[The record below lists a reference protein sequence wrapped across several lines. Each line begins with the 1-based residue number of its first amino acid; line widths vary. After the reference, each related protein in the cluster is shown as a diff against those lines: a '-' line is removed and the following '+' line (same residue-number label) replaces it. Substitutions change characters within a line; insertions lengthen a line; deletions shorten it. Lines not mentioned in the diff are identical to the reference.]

1 MSTSSH
7 QGLSGSEVNA
17 SRQQHGS
24 NIAQMVKPH
33 VLLHTLKEIVLQPM
47 ILLLICAA
55 SVYFILGQSKEAF
68 IMLFAIAIV
77 TGISIYQENKS
88 RSAINALRKLSSP
101 QAKVIRDGQ
110 KITIPTGEIVI
121 DDLIV
126 VEDGNVVPADAEI
139 IEAHDF
145 TVNEGILTGESMPVF
160 KNGTPPENIIFQ
172 GTLVMTGSGIAKVT
186 AIGSQTSFG
195 KIGQSLQEIE
205 ITKTPLQIQ
214 IENFVTKMAWTGAGA
229 FLLVWGV
236 NYYLSKNLL
245 HGLLHGLTMAMSVIP
260 EEIPVAFS
268 TFMALGAYQLYK
280 RKVITRSTH
289 TVEALGAASVI
300 CTDKT
305 GTLTENSMKLTTI
318 YDFTNDKTYDY
329 SSATSPFNIVLEYAM
344 WASEII
350 PFDAMEK
357 AIHELYTSSVPSDK
371 RHDYALI
378 HEYPLSGN
386 PPIMTHVFSDH
397 KSSPIIAVKG
407 SIEGVLKQCKLTAEQ
422 TRGIM
427 DKTSALASK
436 GYRLLGVAK
445 SNSDIKSLPHSQ
457 HDFVFDFLGLL
468 AFNDPPK
475 KNIQLVLEQFYDAG
489 VKVKMITGDYTDTV
503 VALADQIHFKGSSK
517 VLTGTEVMKMNLPEL
532 RKKVGTVYI
541 FSRMFPEAKLKVIE
555 ALKANGEIVAMT
567 GDGVNDG
574 PALKA
579 AHIGIA
585 MGLRGSE
592 IAKQAASL
600 VLMDDDLIHMVE
612 AIALGRRIYENLKK
626 ALQYIISIHIPIIL
640 IITIPLLLSWTFKD
654 FFLPIHVIFLELIM
668 GPTCSIVFAKEPI
681 EANSMQ
687 KPPRKMTTSLFGLS
701 ELSLSIVQGLMI
713 TLSCLGLGY
722 YYMVIG
728 HNETE
733 IRTLIYAT
741 LIFSNLFLTLVNR
754 SFYFSVITTLK
765 YKNSLLPFIL
775 IASLG
780 VFLLS
785 IYVQPVRNLF
795 QFAMLNIRDL
805 VLSMGIAFAGVM
817 WIEIYKWNKRRQKT
831 MEI

>member
-7 QGLSGSEVNA
+7 KGLTGTEVNA

-126 VEDGNVVPADAEI
+126 IEDGNVVPADAEI

-145 TVNEGILTGESMPVF
+145 TVNEGILTGESLPVF
-160 KNGTPPENIIFQ
+160 KNQTPPENIIFQ
-172 GTLVMTGSGIAKVT
+172 GTMVMTGSGIAKVT

-236 NYYLSKNLL
+236 NYYLSKDLL

-305 GTLTENSMKLTTI
+305 GTLTENSMKLTAI

-329 SSATSPFNIVLEYAM
+329 SSAASPFNIVLEYAM

-371 RHDYALI
+371 RPDYALV

-422 TRGIM
+422 IQRIL

-436 GYRLLGVAK
+436 GYRVLGVAK
-445 SNSDIKSLPHSQ
+445 SNSDIKNLPHSQ

-489 VKVKMITGDYTDTV
+489 VKVKMITGDYTETV
-503 VALADQIHFKGSSK
+503 VALGDQIHFKGSS
-517 VLTGTEVMKMNLPEL
+517 VVMTGTEVMKMNQPEL
-532 RKKVGTVYI
+532 LKKVEDVNI

-579 AHIGIA
+579 SHIGIA

-722 YYMVIG
+722 YYMQIG
-728 HNETE
+728 HNETD

-741 LIFSNLFLTLVNR
+741 LIFSNIFLTLVNR

-780 VFLLS
+780 VFFLS
-785 IYVQPVRNLF
+785 IYVEPVRNLF
-795 QFAMLNIRDL
+795 QFSVLNTRDL
-805 VLSMGIAFAGVM
+805 VLSMAIAFAGVM
-817 WIEIYKWNKRRQKT
+817 WIEIYKWIKRSHKT
-831 MEI
+831 LES